1 MRRATTPTSRTSRTS
16 RTIRVAA
23 VLAAFGLVA
32 ACSGGDSITDTGATN
47 APVSTAPSDSDG
59 STPPET
65 LAPTTTVAP
74 DSLPDCPTDALADS
88 SGTVTLQF
96 WHGMTGALGEQ
107 LEALVTGY
115 NASQS
120 AVRIELIGGSYEET
134 FDNYLQSGQDNRPDL
149 IQLPEYT
156 VQSVIDTESVIP
168 VGKCI
173 EASGFD
179 TSPFL
184 SAALSAYATQGV
196 QWSMPFNVSNPVLFY
211 NKRVF
216 EAAGLDPNV
225 PPASL
230 EEMRQFSQQ
239 IVDSGAS
246 TYGVALESG
255 FDSGGGWYVEQWFA
269 QAQEFYLNGDNG
281 RTNRATEVLYNNE
294 TGVELLTF
302 LQQLLA
308 DGLAVNVGDNS
319 GTGYDNLLKL
329 ADEQQ
334 PAAMTIATSASLGPV
349 LEVLGTD
356 QFPGISANDVG
367 VGPMPGPDGAPGA
380 LIGGAS
386 LWVVDHDDPV
396 RAAAAWDFITF
407 MVSTES
413 QSTWAAGTGYVPIRS
428 DALDVEPYASTVAA
442 DPRFAVALAQLESS
456 PDALTS
462 AGPVVGPLRE
472 IRSVLA
478 SAVAAILDGAD
489 VKTTLD
495 EAAQQANNLI
505 ADYNLRNS

>member
-1 MRRATTPTSRTSRTS
+1 MRAARTR
-16 RTIRVAA
+16 RMRLVGGFAA
-23 VLAAFGLVA
+23 IALLA

-47 APVSTAPSDSDG
+47 PPTTAVGPDDSGVST
-59 STPPET
+59 T

-74 DSLPDCPTDALADS
+74 DTLPDCPTDALADA
-88 SGTVTLQF
+88 SGTVSLEL

-107 LEALVTGY
+107 MDALVADY

-120 AVRIELIGGSYEET
+120 AVKVELISGSYEET
-134 FDNYLQSGQDNRPDL
+134 FDNYLQSNQDNRPDL

-156 VQSVIDTESVIP
+156 VQSIIDTESVIP

-173 EASGFD
+173 DASGFD
-179 TSPFL
+179 TAPFL
-184 SAALSAYATQGV
+184 TSALSAYETQGV

-216 EAAGLDPNV
+216 EAAGLDPNT
-225 PPASL
+225 PPTSL
-230 EEMRQFSQQ
+230 EELRAFSEQ
-239 IVDSGAS
+239 IVESGAA
-246 TYGVALESG
+246 TYGIALESG

-269 QAQEFYLNGDNG
+269 KAQEFYLNGDNG
-281 RTNRATEVLYNNE
+281 RTNRATQVLYNND

-302 LQQLLA
+302 LQQMIQ
-308 DGLAVNVGDNS
+308 DGLAANVGDNS
-319 GTGYDNLLKL
+319 GTGFDNLLKL
-329 ADEQQ
+329 ADELQ

-349 LEVLGTD
+349 LEVLGSG
-356 QFPGISANDVG
+356 QFPGINADDVG

-386 LWVVDHDDPV
+386 LWMVDHDDPV

-407 MVSTES
+407 MVSAQS

-442 DPRFAVALAQLESS
+442 DARFAVALEQLESS

-478 SAVAAILDGAD
+478 TAVAAILDGAD
-489 VKTTLD
+489 VQTTLD

-505 ADYNLRNS
+505 ADYNARNS